1 MIEIFVS
8 SLCPDCTEIIKN
20 YKEDPEDFKDVELI
34 DITKSMANLKR
45 FFSYRDYKVE
55 FKEKIETGQVGIP
68 VKIID
73 GKEIVFM

>member
-1 MIEIFVS
+1 MIEIYVS

-20 YKEDPEDFKDVELI
+20 YMENPDGFENMELI

-45 FFSYRDYKVE
+45 FLSYRDHKDE
-55 FKEKIETGQVGIP
+55 FKEKIESGQVGIP

-73 GKEIVFM
+73 GKEIIFM

>member
-1 MIEIFVS
+1 MIEIYIS

-20 YKEDPEDFKDVELI
+20 YKENPEDFENTELI
-34 DITKSMANLKR
+34 DITKSMANLKS
-45 FFSYRDYKVE
+45 FLSYRDKKLE

-73 GKEIVFM
+73 GKEIIFM

>member
-1 MIEIFVS
+1 MIEIYVS

-20 YKEDPEDFKDVELI
+20 YKENPEDFENTELI

-45 FFSYRDYKVE
+45 FLFYRDKKLE

-73 GKEIVFM
+73 GKEIIFM

>member
-8 SLCPDCTEIIKN
+8 SLCPDCTEILKN
-20 YKEDPEDFKDVELI
+20 YKGNPEDFENAEVI

-45 FFSYRDYKVE
+45 FFSYRDHKIE

-73 GKEIVFM
+73 GKEIIFI

>member
-20 YKEDPEDFKDVELI
+20 YKENPEDFENVELI

-45 FFSYRDYKVE
+45 FFSYRDHEVE

-73 GKEIVFM
+73 GKDIIFM

>member
-20 YKEDPEDFKDVELI
+20 YKENPEDFENAEVI

-45 FFSYRDYKVE
+45 FLSYRDHKDE

-73 GKEIVFM
+73 GKDIIFI

>member
-1 MIEIFVS
+1 MIEIYVS

-20 YKEDPEDFKDVELI
+20 YKENPEDFENTELI

-45 FFSYRDYKVE
+45 FLSYRDKKLE

-73 GKEIVFM
+73 GKEIIFM